1 MYPNSRPIAAV
12 LLALSASAIAN
23 PVDRRH
29 DIGSELTDSPYCEAP
44 TTIYITVTPVVT
56 ATTSAIP
63 VSDSFPVESAPI
75 STSESV
81 YTTVSPINSTGTE
94 NGSLYPSRT
103 GEPLPYATVTIVG
116 SVTVSTLYEPSSRT
130 GDQGLTHTPGPYE
143 PSSPQNLSSTSPGEF
158 QGSLTVTETTV
169 PSMGSN
175 ILSTLMSNVT
185 PSKTKKPHH
194 YSTVTI
200 TAGSSIWITIETAES
215 SIESAGTSTPYL
227 GSESTGSQMLPSTPS
242 STANSN
248 SGSETTITAT
258 PYSFPTNT
266 ETGQPSSSVCPKP
279 SILYSTLTET
289 TTIITTITT
298 FPGSA
303 WFTSTV
309 KPVQTLTAY

>member
-1 MYPNSRPIAAV
+1 MYPNSRPIVAI

-29 DIGSELTDSPYCEAP
+29 HNGSELADSPYCEVP

-63 VSDSFPVESAPI
+63 ISSSVPMESAPI

-81 YTTVSPINSTGTE
+81 YTTVVSPINSTGTE
-94 NGSLYPSRT
+94 NGSYHPSKT
-103 GEPLPYATVTIVG
+103 EEPLPYATVTIAG

-130 GDQGLTHTPGPYE
+130 GGQGHTRTPEPYESSSPQE
-143 PSSPQNLSSTSPGEF
+143 PSSIAPGEF
-158 QGSLTVTETTV
+158 YGSLTVTETTI
-169 PSMGSN
+169 PSVGSN
-175 ILSTLMSNVT
+175 IISTLVSNVS

-200 TAGSSIWITIETAES
+200 TSGASIWITIETAES
-215 SIESAGTSTPYL
+215 SIESAGASTSYL
-227 GSESTGSQMLPSTPS
+227 GSESTKSQMLPSTPS
-242 STANSN
+242 STANS
-248 SGSETTITAT
+248 GSETTITSIA
-258 PYSFPTNT
+258 YSFPTNT
-266 ETGQPSSSVCPKP
+266 ETSQPSFSVCPTP

-298 FPGSA
+298 FPGSV
-303 WFTSTV
+303 WSTSTI